1 MFGSK
6 DHTWTDLVV
15 MEDNEYKAF
24 KERENNKSGG
34 FDKLSD

>member
-1 MFGSK
+1 
-6 DHTWTDLVV
+6 